1 MLIKMDYLNKYQKI
15 ADTLDKY
22 SYSKNDSKLIKKI
35 KWVVMEKVHGSN
47 FSIYYEKG
55 NITFSKRNNKL
66 KENEWFYNYHLI
78 KEKLMLYTN
87 QLARLLD
94 NDNFIIYGELFGGFY
109 PKDTKNWNGPIP
121 RRINTKGISV
131 IPFEE
136 RAIQEGI
143 YYSNNIEYMVFDIFI
158 NNKFMDYQNMIE
170 VLKETDF
177 FYAQPLLIDSYEKVL
192 KFNINFDSKIP
203 KQLNY
208 EELPKNTNIA
218 EGIVIK
224 PITNIYVK
232 NKSDQDVRCLIKI
245 KNKKFLEVIDD
256 FDMNEAKKS
265 YFYVFHNLVNQNRF
279 QSVISKIG
287 KLSNENK
294 EIVIQELYDDVFN
307 DFYTHYNIQYKD
319 FSKVEDYVK
328 SLVNQLVINNLI

>member
-1 MLIKMDYLNKYQKI
+1 
-15 ADTLDKY
+15 
-22 SYSKNDSKLIKKI
+22 
-35 KWVVMEKVHGSN
+35 
-47 FSIYYEKG
+47 
-55 NITFSKRNNKL
+55 
-66 KENEWFYNYHLI
+66 
-78 KEKLMLYTN
+78 
-87 QLARLLD
+87 
-94 NDNFIIYGELFGGFY
+94 
-109 PKDTKNWNGPIP
+109 
-121 RRINTKGISV
+121 
-131 IPFEE
+131 
-136 RAIQEGI
+136 
-143 YYSNNIEYMVFDIFI
+143 MVFDIFI
-158 NNKFMDYQNMIE
+158 NNIFMDYQNMIE
-170 VLKETDF
+170 VLKKTDF

-208 EELPKNTNIA
+208 DELPKNTNIA

-224 PITNIYVK
+224 PVNNIYVK

-287 KLSNENK
+287 KLSIENK

-328 SLVNQLVINNLI
+328 SLVNQLVTNNLV